1 MVEPATN
8 SGSDDVVELARRVV
22 AALRAAGS
30 TVATAESLTGGLVGA
45 ALTGVAGASAVY
57 RGGVVSYATELKHQL
72 LGVDAD
78 LLRLRGA
85 VDPAVAAAM
94 AFGVRERLGADYGVA
109 TTGVA
114 GPDPQDGKA
123 VGTVWVAV
131 ASSSESTPLDVSVAL
146 PPGADVRDRVR
157 RAAVLGA
164 LRHLEHTLAATDGP
178 AEARGAPER

>member
-1 MVEPATN
+1 MEPTADP
-8 SGSDDVVELARRVV
+8 GSDDVVELARRVV
-22 AALRAAGS
+22 AALRAAGA

-45 ALTGVAGASAVY
+45 ALTGVPGASTVY
-57 RGGVVSYATELKHQL
+57 RGGVVSYATELKQQL

-78 LLRLRGA
+78 LLRERGS

-94 AFGVRERLGADYGVA
+94 ALGVRDRLGADFGVA

-114 GPDPQDGKA
+114 GPDRQDGQA

-131 ASSSESTPLDVSVAL
+131 ASSSGSTPLDVSVAL

-164 LRHLEHTLAATDGP
+164 LRHLEHTLGAADGP
-178 AEARGAPER
+178 PQAQGAPER